1 MIRGRDYTERIKAYK
16 TTEVVDAYGKKTTTF
31 VLLGTY
37 PAAVKVLSGTKA
49 LYYQE
54 RGIKHPV
61 IIEMRAIADTIT
73 KIEWDSKVIYPS
85 SIMDSKENKEFAGRD
100 RGKFL
105 TIEGSFAV

>member
-37 PAAVKVLSGTKA
+37 PAEVKVLSGKKA

-54 RGIKHPV
+54 RGI
-61 IIEMRAIADTIT
+61 
-73 KIEWDSKVIYPS
+73 
-85 SIMDSKENKEFAGRD
+85 
-100 RGKFL
+100 
-105 TIEGSFAV
+105 

>member
-1 MIRGRDYTERIKAYK
+1 MIRGRDYTERVTCYSGV
-16 TTEVVDAYGKKTTTF
+16 EVVDTYGKKTTTF
-31 VLLGTY
+31 TLIGTY
-37 PAAVKVLSGTKA
+37 PAAVRVITGTKA

-61 IIEMRAIADTIT
+61 IIEMRAISSVIA
-73 KIEWDSKVIYPS
+73 KIVWDSKTIYPS
-85 SIMDSKENKEFAGRD
+85 SIMDSRDSKELSERD